1 MARFCTRCG
10 RPLEEGEVCNCGQEA
25 AQQQA
30 APQPEVAQQQVA
42 PQPEAVQQQAAP
54 QPEAVQQQAAP
65 QFQQQTQQQAAPQ
78 FQQQAQQQGYAQNS
92 QQFQQTQQAVT
103 GFLGKMFGS
112 FLNIIKHPVTGGRD
126 VILAGGVAVGSALM
140 VLQGILTAIFAA
152 IGANKAFGDMVGVV
166 SYFSSDDVKIPY
178 VKIIFLTLI
187 LSVIL
192 SFVLA
197 LLLFLGNLIMKNTV
211 SFTQMI
217 GAASLRSSVV
227 IITNILAIIVCLIN
241 PVGGMLVFA
250 IGNIWGFFVILQA
263 MPIATEAMRNKLP
276 LVMILVYFVFMLANY
291 FCVKQ
296 GYTGLLGDMGSLSGL
311 GSLGNLW

>member
-10 RPLEEGEVCNCGQEA
+10 RPLEEGEVCNCGQEVA
-25 AQQQA
+25 QA
-30 APQPEVAQQQVA
+30 AAQQQVA
-42 PQPEAVQQQAAP
+42 PQPEVA
-54 QPEAVQQQAAP
+54 
-65 QFQQQTQQQAAPQ
+65 QQQAAPQ

-126 VILAGGVAVGSALM
+126 VILAGEVAVGIALM

-166 SYFSSDDVKIPY
+166 SYLSSDDVKIPY

-211 SFTQMI
+211 SFGQMVA
-217 GAASLRSSVV
+217 AASLRSSVV

-263 MPIATEAMRNKLP
+263 TPIANETMRNKLP

>member
-10 RPLEEGEVCNCGQEA
+10 RPLEEGEVCNCGQETAQAA
-25 AQQQA
+25 AQQPEAAQAAPQPEAAQQA
-30 APQPEVAQQQVA
+30 APQPEVA
-42 PQPEAVQQQAAP
+42 
-54 QPEAVQQQAAP
+54 
-65 QFQQQTQQQAAPQ
+65 QQQAAPQ

-126 VILAGGVAVGSALM
+126 VILAGEVAVGIALM
-140 VLQGILTAIFAA
+140 VLQGILSAIFAA
-152 IGANKAFGDMVGVV
+152 IGANKAFGDMVGVM
-166 SYFSSDDVKIPY
+166 SYFSSDEMKIPY

-241 PVGGMLVFA
+241 PTGGMLVFA

-276 LVMILVYFVFMLANY
+276 LVMILVYFVFMLVNY

-296 GYTGLLGDMGSLSGL
+296 GTAGMLGDLGSLSGL

>member
-1 MARFCTRCG
+1 
-10 RPLEEGEVCNCGQEA
+10 
-25 AQQQA
+25 
-30 APQPEVAQQQVA
+30 
-42 PQPEAVQQQAAP
+42 
-54 QPEAVQQQAAP
+54 
-65 QFQQQTQQQAAPQ
+65 
-78 FQQQAQQQGYAQNS
+78 
-92 QQFQQTQQAVT
+92 
-103 GFLGKMFGS
+103 MFGS

-126 VILAGGVAVGSALM
+126 VILAGGVAVGIALM

-263 MPIATEAMRNKLP
+263 MPIANETMRNKLP

>member
-1 MARFCTRCG
+1 
-10 RPLEEGEVCNCGQEA
+10 
-25 AQQQA
+25 
-30 APQPEVAQQQVA
+30 
-42 PQPEAVQQQAAP
+42 
-54 QPEAVQQQAAP
+54 
-65 QFQQQTQQQAAPQ
+65 
-78 FQQQAQQQGYAQNS
+78 
-92 QQFQQTQQAVT
+92 
-103 GFLGKMFGS
+103 MFGS

>member
-25 AQQQA
+25 AQQQV
-30 APQPEVAQQQVA
+30 APQPEVAQQQAA

>member
-25 AQQQA
+25 APQQQQA
-30 APQPEVAQQQVA
+30 QQQQVAQEAAPQQQQAQQQVA
-42 PQPEAVQQQAAP
+42 PQ
-54 QPEAVQQQAAP
+54 
-65 QFQQQTQQQAAPQ
+65 FQQQQSGQQ

-112 FLNIIKHPVTGGRD
+112 FLDIIKHPVTGGRD
-126 VILAGGVAVGSALM
+126 VILAGGVAVGIALM

-263 MPIATEAMRNKLP
+263 MPIANETMRNKLP

>member
-30 APQPEVAQQQVA
+30 VPQPEVAQQQAA

>member
-25 AQQQA
+25 AQQEA
-30 APQPEVAQQQVA
+30 APQPEVAQQQAA

>member
-30 APQPEVAQQQVA
+30 A

>member
-25 AQQQA
+25 APQPEVAQQQA
-30 APQPEVAQQQVA
+30 APQPEVAQQ
-42 PQPEAVQQQAAP
+42 EAAP

-78 FQQQAQQQGYAQNS
+78 FQQQAQQQGYAQNSQQFQQQTQQQAAPQFQQQAQQQGYAQNSQQFQQQTQQQAAPQSQQQAQQQGYAQNS

-166 SYFSSDDVKIPY
+166 SYFSFNINSFGDIIICISTVIIPWKPYYEKYRFLYTDD
-178 VKIIFLTLI
+178 
-187 LSVIL
+187 
-192 SFVLA
+192 
-197 LLLFLGNLIMKNTV
+197 
-211 SFTQMI
+211 
-217 GAASLRSSVV
+217 RSS
-227 IITNILAIIVCLIN
+227 
-241 PVGGMLVFA
+241 F
-250 IGNIWGFFVILQA
+250 
-263 MPIATEAMRNKLP
+263 
-276 LVMILVYFVFMLANY
+276 
-291 FCVKQ
+291 
-296 GYTGLLGDMGSLSGL
+296 S
-311 GSLGNLW
+311 

>member
-25 AQQQA
+25 APQQQQA
-30 APQPEVAQQQVA
+30 QQQQVAQEAAPQQQQAQQQVA
-42 PQPEAVQQQAAP
+42 PQ
-54 QPEAVQQQAAP
+54 
-65 QFQQQTQQQAAPQ
+65 FQQQQSGQQ

-103 GFLGKMFGS
+103 GFLGKMFAS

-126 VILAGGVAVGSALM
+126 VILAGGVAVGIALM